1 MTEIFNEINDSFKSR
16 VDFIYDMML
25 HQNTIVQAMQT
36 LKNFSDT
43 CTEEQKDFIDF
54 YLKLQMEKMK
64 NENTND

>member
-1 MTEIFNEINDSFKSR
+1 MTEIFNGINDTFKSR

-25 HQNTIVQAMQT
+25 HQNTIVQAMQD

-64 NENTND
+64 NEDTND